1 MKRHKHTRSA
11 DYMKQFC
18 ARHSVL
24 LLKCVYLKKTNKR
37 HIKEATL
44 LNTPTSWNIS
54 ILWFFFKAERCSYG
68 GRNPYQHWLDRLI
81 TLEAILSLLVMGH
94 QITCT
99 QNKKRSKAYCYQ
111 TVKEQDRAVAS
122 TSDKKNCW
130 EEGKEDRKCPSWAEI
145 TQNNTE
151 VLSFFLLYRSKVR
164 VAGTFHFQ
172 SIRNIFCI
180 LSSELLDVLNVYPTW
195 N

>member
-1 MKRHKHTRSA
+1 MEFHNPFLMKG
-11 DYMKQFC
+11 
-18 ARHSVL
+18 SVWRGINTCGL
-24 LLKCVYLKKTNKR
+24 LITWSIFALGTLSFFLNVFTWGKR
-37 HIKEATL
+37 TTEHIKEATL

-94 QITCT
+94 QIACK

-111 TVKEQDRAVAS
+111 TVKEQDRPVAS
-122 TSDKKNCW
+122 TSDKRTAEKKKKN
-130 EEGKEDRKCPSWAEI
+130 RKCYKI

-151 VLSFFLLYRSKVR
+151 VLSFFLLYLSKVSA
-164 VAGTFHFQ
+164 AGTFH
-172 SIRNIFCI
+172 
-180 LSSELLDVLNVYPTW
+180 L
-195 N
+195 